1 MLWIF
6 ENAIFTIFANFWAAK
21 STKLF
26 SGKVRQSI
34 QNCLNQNLVI
44 GSFLENGFGAS
55 LSSKTSV
62 VSVWKR
68 HFTIFLKCLSDQV
81 ETIFWQSEAK
91 CSNLFKSKF
100 GHRKLPR
107 IWFWYY
113 LEFKNECSERLKKAF
128 FQFFAKF
135 WMMKL
140 KRFSGKVRESVENF
154 LNQILA
160 MVNFLEN
167 GFEATLT
174 SKAIVLSVW
183 KVHFSVFFR
192 FFSGEIETIFWESEA
207 MRSKLFK

>member
-34 QNCLNQNLVI
+34 QNYLNQNLVI
-44 GSFLENGFGAS
+44 GIFLENGFGAS

-91 CSNLFKSKF
+91 CSNLFKSNFGHGKLLRKWFWRYIKLKNQCSGRLKRAFSVFCRFFIDEVKTSFWESEAKRSKLLKSKF
-100 GHRKLPR
+100 GHRKLLR
-107 IWFWYY
+107 KWFWSN
-113 LEFKNECSERLKKAF
+113 LSCKTNV
-128 FQFFAKF
+128 
-135 WMMKL
+135 
-140 KRFSGKVRESVENF
+140 FS
-154 LNQILA
+154 I
-160 MVNFLEN
+160 
-167 GFEATLT
+167 
-174 SKAIVLSVW
+174 
-183 KVHFSVFFR
+183 
-192 FFSGEIETIFWESEA
+192 
-207 MRSKLFK
+207 